1 MSARFQ
7 VISPA
12 PAAKNCCNVTP
23 VEALHIAED
32 LRALELAIQQLRS
45 VDPINISASDT
56 QAQRD
61 FAHDMQRSTLL
72 LIETWRRY
80 ATRRLRKDFLVL

>member
-1 MSARFQ
+1 MSARFR

-12 PAAKNCCNVTP
+12 PAAKNCRNVTP
-23 VEALHIAED
+23 VEALHIAEN
-32 LRALELAIQQLRS
+32 LQALELAIQQLRS

-61 FAHDMQRSTLL
+61 FGRDMMQATVL
-72 LIETWRRY
+72 LIQSWQRY
-80 ATRRLRKDFLVL
+80 AKMKLRKEYLQP